1 MARKEEARYVCSACG
16 HVALSLLG
24 RCSRCGAWGSFE
36 RERIPGS
43 GTSLRVPRREG
54 SGILRKSQ
62 AGAVLLR
69 DVSSGGRIS
78 SGLDEMDRVLGGGW
92 MPGGVT
98 LLAGEP
104 GIGKSTLLLQICGAM
119 AEAGKRVLYVSGEES
134 LSQVAERARRL
145 GAVSEEM
152 ELVASDDPSLF
163 LDGVEQYALVVVDSV
178 QSMRSAEVETW
189 PGTPT
194 QIRAVAQSCIDAA
207 KGTNVP
213 LVLVGHVTKDGQIA
227 GPKLLEHMV
236 DTVLSFSGEHASSHR
251 LLRASKNRFGAT
263 DELGVFEMA
272 QKGLLPVADPGR
284 VFWSG
289 LQDDVSGVARTV
301 VLEGTRPFVAE
312 VQALACQ
319 TPYPYPKRTTR
330 GVELNRA
337 QLLLAVLEKRCG
349 LSSRNSDVFVNVA
362 GGLQI
367 RDPAADLALCA
378 ALASSMLD
386 KALEGRCC
394 FLGEVGLAGEVRPC
408 GRVAGRL
415 REAAR
420 LGFTRALVSR
430 REAKDLECEM
440 EVVRVGSLTET
451 LRAVLP

>member
-1 MARKEEARYVCSACG
+1 
-16 HVALSLLG
+16 
-24 RCSRCGAWGSFE
+24 
-36 RERIPGS
+36 
-43 GTSLRVPRREG
+43 
-54 SGILRKSQ
+54 
-62 AGAVLLR
+62 
-69 DVSSGGRIS
+69 
-78 SGLDEMDRVLGGGW
+78 
-92 MPGGVT
+92 
-98 LLAGEP
+98 
-104 GIGKSTLLLQICGAM
+104 M
-119 AEAGKRVLYVSGEES
+119 AEAKKRVLYVSGEES
-134 LSQVAERARRL
+134 LPQVAERARRL

-163 LDGVEQYALVVVDSV
+163 LEGVEQYALVVVDSV
-178 QSMRSAEVETW
+178 QSMRSAEAETW

-194 QIRAVAQSCIDAA
+194 QVRAVTQACIDAA

-284 VFWSG
+284 IFWSG

-349 LSSRNSDVFVNVA
+349 LSSRSSDVFVNVA

-378 ALASSMLD
+378 ALASSHGD
-386 KALEGRCC
+386 RALEGRWFFWEKWDSPARCALWSGC
-394 FLGEVGLAGEVRPC
+394 
-408 GRVAGRL
+408 GRL

-430 REAKDLECEM
+430 RESEGSECEM
-440 EVVRVGSLTET
+440 EGGARG
-451 LRAVLP
+451 VL